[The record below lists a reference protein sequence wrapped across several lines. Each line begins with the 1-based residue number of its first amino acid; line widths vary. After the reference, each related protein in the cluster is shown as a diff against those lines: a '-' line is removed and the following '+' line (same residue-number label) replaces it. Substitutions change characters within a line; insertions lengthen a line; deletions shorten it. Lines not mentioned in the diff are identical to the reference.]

1 MPLIGFGDPVFDPDS
16 QRLQQNPRIAANV
29 TPTRGMR
36 GTIAGVDD
44 LKAALRPLPDTAKEL
59 KLIAASVKAAPANV
73 ILGRDAT
80 ETRVKQEKLY
90 RYRIVYFATHGLLAG
105 AVAISRG

>member
-59 KLIAASVKAAPANV
+59 KLISASVKAAASDV
-73 ILGRDAT
+73 ILCRAAT
-80 ETRVKQEKLY
+80 EARVKQETRSLY
-90 RYRIVYFATHGLLAG
+90 PILYFAT
-105 AVAISRG
+105 